1 MGLFYVGPV
10 RHKVFTKEFMEQ
22 FKDEHI
28 EVFPGQKAAPND
40 GLPDNGCGYYSRKL
54 PYRDWLRLNNA
65 VRAHFNTLEMLPM
78 SIGCVAVT
86 GLKYPWIGFGEG
98 VAILIGRI
106 VYLIGYHKGAD
117 KRTVGSII
125 SELASATA
133 GISAIVACS
142 TLYADLKHEDF

>member
-54 PYRDWLRLNNA
+54 PYRDWLRFNNA
-65 VRAHFNTLEMLPM
+65 VRTHFNTLEMLPV
-78 SIGCVAVT
+78 SVGCVVVT
-86 GLKYPWIGFGEG
+86 GLKYPWVGFAEG
-98 VAILIGRI
+98 VLILVGRI
-106 VYLIGYHKGAD
+106 IYLIGYHKFAD
-117 KRTVGSII
+117 KRAIGGVITLLTI
-125 SELASATA
+125 LAS
-133 GISAIVACS
+133 GITSIVACGM
-142 TLYADLKHEDF
+142 LYGDLKHEDF